1 MICLPPTNKQPPPI
15 AKVGGGFFIK
25 KAIFVSHLAQK
36 TARIHENTVKRIE
49 LVLEIVRKYYEP
61 GRLDRCHKE
70 VWRRYVN
77 PVYPMSYRTYLSYVG
92 IDLEAAKKEMQP
104 ACLYYTSLFD

>member
-1 MICLPPTNKQPPPI
+1 M
-15 AKVGGGFFIK
+15 G
-25 KAIFVSHLAQK
+25 
-36 TARIHENTVKRIE
+36 RIHENTVKRIE

-92 IDLEAAKKEMQP
+92 IDLEAAKKEMRP
-104 ACLYYTSLFD
+104 ACLYYTTLFD